1 MEVTA
6 LSSHMQKRLAS
17 RVSLLAL
24 TTLIS
29 TIALIL
35 MGSIVRVTGYGL
47 GCPDWPLCYGQP
59 IPPFL
64 VGAWMEFAHRLIGL
78 IASVQIVALG
88 WIGWRRYG
96 YHTWL
101 RRSGIAL
108 LLLLAVQIPLGGLHV
123 ILEIP
128 PQTGLI
134 HTAIALAILGLV
146 GVMFALLHPATVS
159 LRKQAVVFMQ
169 DQRFLRWLTIGTVLL
184 YLLLLTGS
192 LVTRLGASLAC
203 PSWPFCGVPRG
214 EWGPLMWIQVLH
226 RYTAYVT
233 GGLLLVLT
241 AFVLRR
247 APSRGWRRFAY
258 SLLFVLLTQFTLGV
272 LNVLLR
278 IPMSTRALH
287 LTVGSTLWVMVV
299 MLWVM
304 VHPGIPDVVQDNRA

>member
-1 MEVTA
+1 MEATA
-6 LSSHMQKRLAS
+6 LPTRMQKRLAS

-64 VGAWMEFAHRLIGL
+64 VGAWMEFTHRLIGL

-88 WIGWRRYG
+88 WMGWRWYG
-96 YHTWL
+96 YHAWL
-101 RRSGIAL
+101 RRSSIAL
-108 LLLLAVQIPLGGLHV
+108 IVLLVVQIPLGGLHV

-128 PQTGLI
+128 PQTGMI
-134 HTAIALAILGLV
+134 HTAIALAIVGLV
-146 GVMFALLHPATVS
+146 ALIFALLHPSTLS
-159 LRKQAVVFMQ
+159 LRKQAGVFMN
-169 DQRFLRWLTIGTVLL
+169 DRRFLRWLTAGTVLL

-192 LVTRLGASLAC
+192 LVTRTGASLAC
-203 PSWPFCGVPRG
+203 PSWPFCGVPRD

-233 GGLLLVLT
+233 GGLLLALT
-241 AFVLRR
+241 VFALRR
-247 APSRGWRRFAY
+247 APSAPWRRFAY
-258 SLLFVLLTQFTLGV
+258 GLLLVLLAQFTLGV

-278 IPMSTRALH
+278 IPMTTRALH
-287 LTVGSTLWVMVV
+287 LTVGSTLWVLVV
-299 MLWVM
+299 ILWVV
-304 VHPGIPDVVQDNRA
+304 VHPGIPDVVRENAS